1 MVQPGETLA
10 ASTMETY
17 CGGKGLNQSIALA
30 RAGAEVYHAGLIG
43 EEGEILRKA
52 VADSGADTSCIETIA
67 GKSGH
72 TIIQVDQNGQNCIL
86 LYGGANRS
94 VTREFVDRVISK
106 FERGDI
112 LLPVSYTHLDVYKRQ
127 QFKRVWTSGDDFAG
141 SI

>member
-1 MVQPGETLA
+1 MKSLLKNGLQVNSADRGEPMKILNFWIAEFGLCVCGRSHGTAGRNSGCLDHGNLLRREGTQPVYRIGPE
-10 ASTMETY
+10 
-17 CGGKGLNQSIALA
+17 Q
-30 RAGAEVYHAGLIG
+30 GAEVYHAGLIG

-94 VTREFVDRVISK
+94 VTRSLST
-106 FERGDI
+106 G
-112 LLPVSYTHLDVYKRQ
+112 
-127 QFKRVWTSGDDFAG
+127 
-141 SI
+141 